1 MIQLIFDFYLFQ
13 AKFNTFVLNL
23 RNEYSNKVTTFRQVI
38 TIHREDSLRTNTHWE
53 DTVKVMNSKSWNRMI
68 HWQHVYPNGIKH
80 ATDIQQQWI
89 SQCLSFIKLAP
100 SLSGMDL
107 KRQKMVSAAG

>member
-1 MIQLIFDFYLFQ
+1 MVIWDIVKFWFSSLYHYLFDPADVVDFYLFQ

-53 DTVKVMNSKSWNRMI
+53 DTVKVMNSKSWNPMI
-68 HWQHVYPNGIKH
+68 HGQHVYPNGIKH
-80 ATDIQQQWI
+80 ATDI
-89 SQCLSFIKLAP
+89 
-100 SLSGMDL
+100 
-107 KRQKMVSAAG
+107 